1 MKKMKIPTLVLT
13 LIFIFLTS
21 SMCLAFIPEE
31 ECSIAGIRPGDDYQR
46 VLDCYGT
53 PLKMEKNKRG
63 EKYIARI
70 EYNGVIILCESKGSK
85 DPVVRV
91 TNIIVQK
98 NNGWKTPSGIGVGT
112 DFSVVEEL
120 YGYPSDVDTIDGCR
134 TYSNKIKAPLY
145 SSYCFHIYESK
156 GKIYRISLSGHL

>member
-1 MKKMKIPTLVLT
+1 MKKIKIPILVLT

-98 NNGWKTPSGIGVGT
+98 NNGWKTPSGIGKLLYTVRIVFTYMRQRGR
-112 DFSVVEEL
+112 FIEL
-120 YGYPSDVDTIDGCR
+120 VCLGIYNSNVIYNDDGQN
-134 TYSNKIKAPLY
+134 NKLPIKPP
-145 SSYCFHIYESK
+145 
-156 GKIYRISLSGHL
+156 YRKV